1 LDPHPII
8 DSLIQLFALITTPFN
23 NTQFFK
29 RTPSSTLQS
38 GPMTTFGPITEFWC
52 ILAVVSTSTFP
63 MILTPLAKTS
73 GYFAL

>member
-1 LDPHPII
+1 
-8 DSLIQLFALITTPFN
+8 
-23 NTQFFK
+23 
-29 RTPSSTLQS
+29 
-38 GPMTTFGPITEFWC
+38 MTTFGPITEFGC